1 MNVLKKLLATAG
13 LVSVISGAAGP
24 SFATTLQT
32 SAGEAGNQFWSG
44 VGLQFTVNS
53 AISVTSIGL
62 WDDGG
67 NGFAANVDHALSA
80 YLMTTTGTVL
90 ASATF
95 YDASPGG
102 APQNGGYRFKDLSS
116 PVTLQPGNY
125 FLMGYGW
132 TASDL
137 EHNSNNGGTP
147 DTFVSSSLVSY
158 VISTWTATGNDPA
171 GTVPTETLGANTTN
185 FFSSANI
192 EFAAATPLPA
202 ALPLFAT
209 GLGALGLLGWR
220 RKKKAA
226 LAA

>member
-1 MNVLKKLLATAG
+1 MNKFSRKFIFAAAVVWASALF
-13 LVSVISGAAGP
+13 AGP
-24 SFATTLQT
+24 TFAVTLQT
-32 SAGEAGNQFWSG
+32 SAGQAGNQFWSG

-67 NGFAANVDHALSA
+67 NGFSANIDHALSA
-80 YLMTTTGTVL
+80 VLMTTTGTVL

-95 YDASPGG
+95 YDLSPGG

-132 TASDL
+132 TTSDR
-137 EHNSNNGGTP
+137 EHNSNVNGTP

-158 VISTWTATGNDPA
+158 VISTWTTSNSAPA
-171 GTVPTETLGANTTN
+171 GTVPTETLGADTTN

-202 ALPLFAT
+202 ALPLFA
-209 GLGALGLLGWR
+209 GGAVVIGLLAR
-220 RKKKAA
+220 RRRQRQVA
-226 LAA
+226 